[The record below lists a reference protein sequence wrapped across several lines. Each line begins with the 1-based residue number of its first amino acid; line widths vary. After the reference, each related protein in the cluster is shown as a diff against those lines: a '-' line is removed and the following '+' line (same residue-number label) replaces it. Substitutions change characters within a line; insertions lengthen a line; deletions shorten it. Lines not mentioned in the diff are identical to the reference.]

1 MLSRKSV
8 TSFLMSCALLMTF
21 SASVQ
26 AQDMDDF
33 KKRMADAAAMTKK
46 DLSEALRQYLEIRI
60 LYAGPQVD
68 YSLGRTYQRLY
79 QCENAQYYYT
89 QVMVAYDLPADD
101 AIFSRA
107 AKDYD
112 AIATCDAWQKVYLT
126 CAIPAGGHIMIDD
139 QSINECW
146 DRPFSLPDGE
156 HIFKLVDA
164 DGTEHVVKQT
174 TVSGGEDIKI
184 DLAMPPKTVVEE
196 KVVEITKT
204 VEYKDRF
211 HPALY
216 WGLIS
221 GGVLF
226 LAGSGWFSAMANH
239 ALVDV
244 QRWDDAYVITNEPS
258 AKKKADDAR
267 DKVKLGNTLLYTSL
281 GIGGALAITG
291 VTLAIINAVSPKE
304 VVESD
309 LSANVTP
316 LDGGVMM
323 GLGLKF

>member
-1 MLSRKSV
+1 MLSKKSV
-8 TSFLMSCALLMTF
+8 TSFLMSCALMMTF
-21 SASVQ
+21 GASLQ
-26 AQDMDDF
+26 AQDMEDF
-33 KKRMADAAAMTKK
+33 KQRMADAAAMTKK

-89 QVMVAYDLPADD
+89 QVMVAYDLPAED
-101 AIFSRA
+101 ATFSRA
-107 AKDYD
+107 AKEYD
-112 AIATCDAWQKVYLT
+112 TIATCDAWQKVYLT
-126 CAIPAGGHIMIDD
+126 CAIPAGGYVMIDD
-139 QSINECW
+139 QRINECW
-146 DRPFSLPDGE
+146 DRPFSLPDGD
-156 HIFKLVDA
+156 HTFKLVDA
-164 DGTEHVVKQT
+164 DGKEHVVTQST
-174 TVSGGEDIKI
+174 MSGGEDIRI
-184 DLAMPPKTVVEE
+184 DLAMPAQTVVEE
-196 KVVEITKT
+196 KIVEVTKT
-204 VEYKDRF
+204 VEYRDRF

-244 QRWDDAYVITNEPS
+244 QRWDDAYVITKEES

-267 DKVKLGNTLLYTSL
+267 DKVKLGNTLLYTSI
-281 GIGGALAITG
+281 GIGSALAISG
-291 VTLAIINAVSPKE
+291 ITLAIINAVSPKE
-304 VVESD
+304 VIEPD
-309 LSANVTP
+309 LSANITP

-323 GLGLKF
+323 GFGLKF